1 MSGIKSNL
9 LKLYDQT
16 DASKKFE
23 FKVDGSTSF
32 VSYYKEGA
40 SGLPA
45 DRTFFDINAGSKL
58 IVDGIGSVK
67 DYTTETR
74 NKADTNESGLAQE
87 IVDRG
92 VATAAVQT
100 NLDSEQAA
108 RIAGDLAANNAIGVE
123 SAARIAADSAI
134 TASHDAYVAS
144 NDAALASEISRAQTA
159 EGVNAASA
167 AANSVSISNETSR
180 ATLAEGVNA
189 QAVVDEKAR
198 AQGEEGSLNTAI
210 TNEVARATA
219 AEASLQSQIS
229 NLLSNTDSVALNS
242 LSELVASYTASDNGL
257 DARLTQIESQI
268 QALLDFHN

>member
-1 MSGIKSNL
+1 MSGIKSNV
-9 LKLYDQT
+9 LKLYDET
-16 DASKKFE
+16 DATKKFE
-23 FKVDGSTSF
+23 FKVDGSSSF
-32 VSYYKEGA
+32 MSYYKEGA

-45 DRTFFDINAGSKL
+45 DRTFYEVSAPKMS
-58 IVDGIGSVK
+58 VDGIGDVK
-67 DYTTETR
+67 SYTQATR
-74 NKADTNESGLAQE
+74 SKADTNESGLAQE

-123 SAARIAADSAI
+123 SAARIAADSAQ
-134 TASHDAYVAS
+134 TATHNAYVAS

-189 QAVVDEKAR
+189 QAVLDEKAR

-210 TNEVARATA
+210 TNEAARAIA
-219 AEASLQSQIS
+219 VESNLQGQIS
-229 NLLSNTDSVALNS
+229 NLLSNTDAVALNS
-242 LSELVASYTASDNGL
+242 LSELISSYTASDQGL
-257 DARLTQIESQI
+257 DARLVSIEAQLA
-268 QALLDFHN
+268 ALLEFHN